1 MFREFVSLFVARRC
15 NRAFLTH
22 CTILSKSESISVE
35 FTALIVADVFPRL
48 LLFNL
53 RYNNF
58 FEVIYNDRE
67 KLQL

>member
-22 CTILSKSESISVE
+22 CTILTKSESISVE
-35 FTALIVADVFPRL
+35 FTALIVAGVFPRF

-53 RYNNF
+53 RYNNC
-58 FEVIYNDRE
+58 FEVIHNDRE